1 MEQLNIFTT
10 VIILGLLAIIAEL
23 ILGAITGF
31 ELFIIGIILILAGIL
46 GSLTGS
52 LALMLLLIA
61 LFTGLYIIFGRRVVK
76 QKLALATKKT
86 NTDSF
91 VGKKALV
98 TRKITPE
105 KAGQVQI
112 EGEVWRASALEAI
125 DEGEEAVV
133 QSYSGV
139 TLQVKK

>member
-1 MEQLNIFTT
+1 MEQLNIYTS

-31 ELFIIGIILILAGIL
+31 ELLIIGIILIIAGVI
-46 GSLTGS
+46 GS
-52 LALMLLLIA
+52 LAGSIPLMLFLIA
-61 LFTGLYIIFGRRVVK
+61 LLIGLYIFFGRRVLK
-76 QKLALATKKT
+76 QTLAIATKKT
-86 NTDSF
+86 NTDNLI
-91 VGKKALV
+91 GKKALV
-98 TRKITPE
+98 TTKITAENP
-105 KAGQVQI
+105 GQVKI
-112 EGEVWRASALEAI
+112 EGEIWRASASESI